1 MSVVIY
7 HNPKCSKSRETL
19 ALLTQQGITPQVID
33 YLQQS
38 PSVLELKQ
46 LYQQLGL
53 SEVRGM
59 MRCKDDLY
67 KELQLGDH
75 QLSDDALFAALAQHP
90 KLLERPIVVCRGQA
104 RLGRPPEQ
112 VLEIL

>member
-19 ALLTQQGITPQVID
+19 ALLEENSVQPEVVK
-33 YLQQS
+33 YLEA
-38 PSVLELKQ
+38 PLSVELLKT
-46 LYQQLGL
+46 LYTQLGL
-53 SEVRGM
+53 DNVRAM
-59 MRCKDDLY
+59 MRTKEDIY
-67 KELQLGDH
+67 KELGLGDAN
-75 QLSDDALFAALAQHP
+75 LSDDQLFAAMVANP
-90 KLLERPIVVCRGQA
+90 KLIERPIVVANGKA